1 MRVVLADDSVLFRE
15 GLAALLTDAG
25 FEVVGQLGDAS
36 SLIDRVRADPPD
48 IVVVDI
54 RMPPTFTSEGLVAA
68 LQIREELPAVGV
80 LVLSQHVETHYAV
93 KLVEGSSGGV
103 GYLLKDRIG
112 EVSELTEAITRIATR
127 GSVID
132 PTVVARLVGRRRP
145 NDPLAALTEREKEVL
160 ALMAEGCSNQ
170 AICQRLFL
178 SGKTVQTHVRSIF
191 NKLNLAPTEDSHRRV
206 LAVLTHLRS

>member
-1 MRVVLADDSVLFRE
+1 MRVVIADDSVLFRE
-15 GLAALLTDAG
+15 GIAALLADAG
-25 FEVVGQLGDAS
+25 FEVVAQLGDGS
-36 SLIDRVRADPPD
+36 TLIDRVRADPPD
-48 IVVVDI
+48 LVVVDI

-68 LQIREELPAVGV
+68 LHIREEFPAVGV

-112 EVSELTEAITRIATR
+112 EVSELTEAITRIASG

-132 PTVVARLVGRRRP
+132 PTVVARLVGRSRP

-206 LAVLTHLRS
+206 LAVLTYLRS